1 MSTSTTQRPPLP
13 DAQTLVR
20 PPFRSALYSGNA
32 RAVFERGMR
41 SQWQGN
47 LGVMVSG
54 FLEPVLFLLAMG
66 LGLGALIGTITD
78 DAGRVVEYPTYI
90 APALLATSAMNG
102 AVYDSTWGV
111 FFKLKI
117 SKIYSGVL
125 STTVGPMDVALGEIA
140 VALVRGGVYATG
152 FVVVMGALGLISSW
166 WAILMVPACLLIA
179 FGFAALGMAATS
191 FLKTFQQMDWLTL
204 VLMPMFLFSAT
215 FYPLS
220 VYPEAVQW
228 FIMAL
233 PLWHGVEMLR
243 ALNGGWVDWSS
254 AGHALYFVV
263 LAVLGTWAASLR
275 LKALFLT

>member
-1 MSTSTTQRPPLP
+1 MTSAPTKGAPLP
-13 DAQTLVR
+13 DAQGLVR
-20 PPFRSALYSGNA
+20 RPLRSSMYSGNA
-32 RAVFERGMR
+32 RAVFDRGMR

-78 DAGRVVEYPTYI
+78 DGGRLVEYPAYI

-117 SKIYSGVL
+117 SKIYSGML
-125 STTVGPMDVALGEIA
+125 STTIGPMDVALGEIS

-152 FVVVMGALGLISSW
+152 FVAVMGVLGLISSW
-166 WAILMVPACLLIA
+166 WALLMVPACLLIA

-191 FLKTFQQMDWLTL
+191 FLRTFQQMDWLTL
-204 VLMPMFLFSAT
+204 LLMPMFLFSAT

-243 ALNGGWVDWSS
+243 ALNGGWVDWST

-263 LAVLGTWAASLR
+263 LALLGTWAASLR
-275 LKALFLT
+275 LKALFLR

>member
-1 MSTSTTQRPPLP
+1 MSATTPDATTLP
-13 DAQTLVR
+13 DGQGLIR
-20 PPFRSALYSGNA
+20 RPFRSPLYSGNA

-47 LGVMVSG
+47 LGVLISG

-78 DAGRVVEYPTYI
+78 DAGRIVDYPTYI

-117 SKIYSGVL
+117 SKIYTGML
-125 STTVGPMDVALGEIA
+125 STTVGPMDVALGEIF
-140 VALVRGGVYATG
+140 VALVRGGVYSVG
-152 FVVVMGALGLISSW
+152 FVAVMGALGLISSW
-166 WAILMVPACLLIA
+166 WAVLMIPACLLIA

-204 VLMPMFLFSAT
+204 ILMPMFLFSAT

-233 PLWHGVEMLR
+233 PLWHGVELLR
-243 ALNGGWVDWSS
+243 ALNGGWVDWRTL
-254 AGHALYFVV
+254 GHALYFVV
-263 LAVLGTWAASLR
+263 VALFGTWAASIR
-275 LKALFLT
+275 LKALFLR

>member
-1 MSTSTTQRPPLP
+1 MSAPTTARTPLP
-13 DAQTLVR
+13 DAQSLVR
-20 PPFRSALYSGNA
+20 RPFRSPLYSGNA
-32 RAVFERGMR
+32 RAVFERGIR

-78 DAGRVVEYPTYI
+78 DAGRIVDYPTYI

-152 FVVVMGALGLISSW
+152 FVAVMAALGLISSW
-166 WAILMVPACLLIA
+166 WGLLMVPACLLIA

-191 FLKTFQQMDWLTL
+191 FLRTFQQMDWLTL
-204 VLMPMFLFSAT
+204 FLMPMFLFSAT
-215 FYPLS
+215 FYPLN

-233 PLWHGVEMLR
+233 PLWHGVELLR
-243 ALNGGWVDWSS
+243 ALNGGWVDWWT

-263 LAVLGTWAASLR
+263 LALVGTWAASLR
-275 LKALFLT
+275 LKALFLR

>member
-1 MSTSTTQRPPLP
+1 MSSTTQSVDLP

-20 PPFRSALYSGNA
+20 RPFRSGLYSGNA
-32 RAVFERGMR
+32 RAVFDRGMR

-47 LGVMVSG
+47 LWVMVSG
-54 FLEPVLFLLAMG
+54 FVEPVLFLLAMG

-78 DAGRVVEYPTYI
+78 DAGRLVEYPAYI

-102 AVYDSTWGV
+102 AVYDATWNV

-117 SKIYSGVL
+117 SKIYVGML
-125 STTVGPMDVALGEIA
+125 NTTIGPMDVALGEIA

-152 FVVVMGALGLISSW
+152 FVAVMAVLGLISSW
-166 WAILMVPACLLIA
+166 WALLMVPACLLIA
-179 FGFAALGMAATS
+179 FGFAAIGMAATS

-220 VYPEAVQW
+220 VYPESVRW

-233 PLWHGVEMLR
+233 PLWHGVELLR
-243 ALNGGWVDWSS
+243 ALNGGWVDWGT

-263 LAVLGTWAASLR
+263 LALAGTWAASLR
-275 LKALFLT
+275 LKALFLR

>member
-1 MSTSTTQRPPLP
+1 MSAPTTEPPSLP
-13 DAQTLVR
+13 DAQDLVR
-20 PPFRSALYSGNA
+20 RPFRSALYSGNA
-32 RAVFERGMR
+32 RAVFERGIR

-78 DAGRVVEYPTYI
+78 DAGRMVEYPTYI

-117 SKIYSGVL
+117 SKIYTGVL
-125 STTVGPMDVALGEIA
+125 STTIGPMDVVLGEIA
-140 VALVRGGVYATG
+140 VALVRGGIYATG
-152 FVVVMGALGLISSW
+152 FVAVMGALGLISSW
-166 WAILMVPACLLIA
+166 WAVLMVPACLLIA

-204 VLMPMFLFSAT
+204 FLMPMFLFSAT

-243 ALNGGWVDWSS
+243 ALNGGWVDWGT

-263 LAVLGTWAASLR
+263 LALVGTWAASLR
-275 LKALFLT
+275 LKALFLS

>member
-1 MSTSTTQRPPLP
+1 MSAPSTPRIDLP
-13 DAQTLVR
+13 DGQSLLR
-20 PPFRSALYSGNA
+20 RPFRSSTYSGNA
-32 RAVFERGMR
+32 RAVFDRGIR

-47 LGVMVSG
+47 LWVMVSG
-54 FLEPVLFLLAMG
+54 FVEPVLFLLAMG

-78 DAGRVVEYPTYI
+78 DAGRMVDYPVYI

-102 AVYDSTWGV
+102 AVYDSTWNV

-117 SKIYSGVL
+117 SKIYGGML
-125 STTVGPMDVALGEIA
+125 NTTIGPMDVALGEIA

-152 FVVVMGALGLISSW
+152 FVAVMAVLGLISSW
-166 WAILMVPACLLIA
+166 WALLMVPACLLIA

-220 VYPEAVQW
+220 VYPQSVQW

-233 PLWHGVEMLR
+233 PLWHGVELLR
-243 ALNGGWVDWSS
+243 ALNGGWVDWWT

-263 LAVLGTWAASLR
+263 LALVGTWAAAAR
-275 LKALFLT
+275 LKALFLR

>member
-1 MSTSTTQRPPLP
+1 MNPPTTERTPLT
-13 DAQTLVR
+13 DAQDLVR
-20 PPFRSALYSGNA
+20 QPFRSALYSGNA
-32 RAVFERGMR
+32 RAVFERGIR

-47 LGVMVSG
+47 LGVMISG

-78 DAGRVVEYPTYI
+78 DAGRMVDYPVYI

-140 VALVRGGVYATG
+140 VALVRGGVYALG
-152 FVVVMGALGLISSW
+152 FVAVMGALGLISSW
-166 WAILMVPACLLIA
+166 WAVLMVPACLLIA

-191 FLKTFQQMDWLTL
+191 YLRTFQQMDWLTL
-204 VLMPMFLFSAT
+204 GLMPMFLFSAT

-243 ALNGGWVDWSS
+243 ALNGGWVDWST

-263 LAVLGTWAASLR
+263 LALVGTWAASLR
-275 LKALFLT
+275 LKALFLR

>member
-1 MSTSTTQRPPLP
+1 MSAPTTEPTSLP
-13 DAQTLVR
+13 DAQDLVR
-20 PPFRSALYSGNA
+20 RPFRSALYSGNA
-32 RAVFERGMR
+32 RAVFERGIR

-78 DAGRVVEYPTYI
+78 DAGRMVEYPTYI

-117 SKIYSGVL
+117 SKSYTGVL
-125 STTVGPMDVALGEIA
+125 STTIGPMDVALGEIA
-140 VALVRGGVYATG
+140 VALVRGGIYATG
-152 FVVVMGALGLISSW
+152 FVAVMGALGLISSW
-166 WAILMVPACLLIA
+166 WAVLMVPGCLLIA

-204 VLMPMFLFSAT
+204 FLMPMFLFSAT

-243 ALNGGWVDWSS
+243 ALNGGWVDWGT

-263 LAVLGTWAASLR
+263 LALVGTWAASLR
-275 LKALFLT
+275 LKALFLS

>member
-1 MSTSTTQRPPLP
+1 MSTTTTKRESLP
-13 DAQTLVR
+13 DAQDLVR
-20 PPFRSALYSGNA
+20 APFRSALYSGNA
-32 RAVFERGMR
+32 RSVFERGMR

-78 DAGRVVEYPTYI
+78 DAGRLVEYPAYI

-152 FVVVMGALGLISSW
+152 FVAVMGALGLISSW
-166 WAILMVPACLLIA
+166 WALLMVPACLLIA

-243 ALNGGWVDWSS
+243 ALNGGWVDWSTV
-254 AGHALYFVV
+254 GHAVYFVV

-275 LKALFLT
+275 LKALFLS

>member
-1 MSTSTTQRPPLP
+1 MSTPTTERTPLP
-13 DAQTLVR
+13 DAQDLVR
-20 PPFRSALYSGNA
+20 RPFRSAMYSGNA
-32 RAVFERGMR
+32 RAVFERGIR

-54 FLEPVLFLLAMG
+54 FIEPVLFLLAMG

-78 DAGRVVEYPTYI
+78 DAGRMVEYPAYI

-117 SKIYSGVL
+117 SKIYTGVL

-140 VALVRGGVYATG
+140 VALVRGGIYATG
-152 FVVVMGALGLISSW
+152 FVAVMGALGLISSW
-166 WAILMVPACLLIA
+166 WAVLMVPACLLIA

-191 FLKTFQQMDWLTL
+191 FLRTFQQMDWLTL

-220 VYPEAVQW
+220 VYPEAVKW

-243 ALNGGWVDWSS
+243 ALNGGWVDWGT

-263 LAVLGTWAASLR
+263 LALVGTWAAALR
-275 LKALFLT
+275 LKALFLS